1 MQPRASAAA
10 AAVRRRRDR
19 ADMHTIEIMLRRSVV
34 LLAMLA
40 GATVGCGPRE
50 PLMVDTI
57 QLGRSLN
64 PDHSVASHTNTFK
77 PLDTMYVSVL
87 TTDKG
92 RGTIGVR
99 WMYAGRLVS
108 EPSKEVSYKGPA
120 ATEFHIQ
127 NSSGFPPGNY
137 SVEVFVDGHSVGKR
151 DYRVE

>member
-1 MQPRASAAA
+1 MVVKRSAL
-10 AAVRRRRDR
+10 V
-19 ADMHTIEIMLRRSVV
+19 TV
-34 LLAMLA
+34 LLAAAL
-40 GATVGCGPRE
+40 TGCGPQQ
-50 PLMVDTI
+50 PLRVDTI

-64 PDHSVASHTNTFK
+64 PDNSVATHTTSFK

-108 EPSKEVSYKGPA
+108 EPSKEVSYKGAA

-127 NSSGFPPGNY
+127 NSSGFPPGEY
-137 SVEVFVDGHSVGKR
+137 SVEVFLDHQLVGKR
-151 DYRVE
+151 DYQVVQQ